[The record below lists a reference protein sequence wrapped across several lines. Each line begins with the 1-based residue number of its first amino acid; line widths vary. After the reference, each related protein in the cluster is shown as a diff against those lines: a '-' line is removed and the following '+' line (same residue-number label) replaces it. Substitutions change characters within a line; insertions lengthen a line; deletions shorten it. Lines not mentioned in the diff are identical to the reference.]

1 MQRLSDKEINKHM
14 ASLKGWMLDIGAL
27 TKDYTFHNFKQAI
40 EFVNKVA
47 EVAEELQHHPDI
59 IVYEYKH
66 VQIMTTTHDAE
77 GLTKKDFDLASRID
91 SL

>member
-1 MQRLSDKEINKHM
+1 MNRLTEKEINENM
-14 ASLKGWMLDIGAL
+14 ESIKGWMLDIGAL

-47 EVAEELQHHPDI
+47 DISEELQHHPDI
-59 IVYEYKH
+59 ILYEYKH
-66 VQIMTTTHDAE
+66 VQIMTTTHAAE
-77 GLTKKDFDLASRID
+77 GLTQKDFDLASRID